1 VSKIKSNNILKSII
15 LIVLITL
22 IFPSCTIPKVDDF
35 TFLGFISKL
44 GLYTFFVALIYLTY
58 SIINVFTFLLINR
71 SEFFYKSHISI
82 ILAIISIL
90 IQCYLW
96 ILWTA
101 ICVQNI
107 NTYINQPEITNDWL
121 YYISG
126 YLIANLIL
134 VLISNGFKLI
144 NTKNGLNDLEKF
156 QLIVFGPNLYMTI
169 IVIAFAIFSI
179 YPKSLMYLL

>member
-1 VSKIKSNNILKSII
+1 M
-15 LIVLITL
+15 
-22 IFPSCTIPKVDDF
+22 
-35 TFLGFISKL
+35 
-44 GLYTFFVALIYLTY
+44 
-58 SIINVFTFLLINR
+58 
-71 SEFFYKSHISI
+71 
-82 ILAIISIL
+82 
-90 IQCYLW
+90 
-96 ILWTA
+96 
-101 ICVQNI
+101 QNI

>member
-1 VSKIKSNNILKSII
+1 MSKIKSNNILKSII

-58 SIINVFTFLLINR
+58 AIINVFTFLLINR
-71 SEFFYKSHISI
+71 NEFFYKSHISI